1 MFEAPRLGRFD
12 RRRTFISYAVRDLP
26 LSRPHLE
33 RLRACDEFVFLD
45 FPQRWSTSAQQ
56 AIVRWLRSADRLIYV
71 ATPHSALSPWVR
83 LEVATA
89 RRFHVPIEALLLG

>member
-1 MFEAPRLGRFD
+1 MRNPLRRFD

-26 LSRPHLE
+26 LSGAHLE

-45 FPQRWSTSAQQ
+45 FPQRWSTSAQRT
-56 AIVRWLRSADRLIYV
+56 ISEWVRSADRVIYV
-71 ATPHSALSPWVR
+71 ATPHSRLSQWVR

-89 RRFHVPIEALLLG
+89 RRFGVPVERVALL